1 VGIIGAGMA
10 GLCMA
15 ATLKRAG
22 IDSIQLYEKADSIG
36 GTWRENTY
44 PGVACDVPGRYYAYS
59 FAPNPHLSS
68 NFADGAELW
77 SYFDRV
83 TDELEL
89 RDHIRFGTEVI
100 SAEWVAGSWHLTT
113 GDGGREEVDVLVC
126 ATGFLHHPRVPH
138 IDGLD
143 SFAGP
148 AFHSARWD
156 HSVSLDGKRIG
167 VVGTGSSATQI
178 VSALA
183 DRASV
188 LTVFQRSA
196 QWMLPTPRVTYSR
209 PGRWVMRRF
218 PILNQLSYHAYR
230 IVLGKLLADGPVR
243 PGWQRWC
250 MTNGAR
256 LHLRLRIRD
265 PHLREKLTPSDPPLC
280 KRLIISWDYY
290 SAVRKPAVRLV
301 TEPIDRIEG
310 RGVVTTDEDLHELD
324 VLVLATGF
332 DFQAFMRPM
341 QITGRDGA
349 RLDDLWSNGPFA
361 YKTVGLPGFPNL
373 FMLGG
378 PHSPVGNHSLVA
390 VAEVQAKYIAQWI
403 EILWRG
409 GVHSVAPTVGATE
422 AFNRAL
428 REAMPGTTWVS
439 GCASWYLDDTG
450 TPILWPWPPSQFD
463 EALAQPRL
471 GDFDLELTTTA
482 TTGECWDRTRG

>member
-1 VGIIGAGMA
+1 
-10 GLCMA
+10 
-15 ATLKRAG
+15 
-22 IDSIQLYEKADSIG
+22 
-36 GTWRENTY
+36 
-44 PGVACDVPGRYYAYS
+44 
-59 FAPNPHLSS
+59 
-68 NFADGAELW
+68 
-77 SYFDRV
+77 
-83 TDELEL
+83 
-89 RDHIRFGTEVI
+89 
-100 SAEWVAGSWHLTT
+100 
-113 GDGGREEVDVLVC
+113 
-126 ATGFLHHPRVPH
+126 
-138 IDGLD
+138 
-143 SFAGP
+143 
-148 AFHSARWD
+148 
-156 HSVSLDGKRIG
+156 
-167 VVGTGSSATQI
+167 
-178 VSALA
+178 
-183 DRASV
+183 
-188 LTVFQRSA
+188 
-196 QWMLPTPRVTYSR
+196 
-209 PGRWVMRRF
+209 
-218 PILNQLSYHAYR
+218 
-230 IVLGKLLADGPVR
+230 
-243 PGWQRWC
+243 
-250 MTNGAR
+250 
-256 LHLRLRIRD
+256 
-265 PHLREKLTPSDPPLC
+265 LC